1 MLSKQ
6 PRKEATL
13 VFQQEDGTLESLRVD
28 DGIDPTLIMG
38 TIQRIKA
45 RLAREKYLE
54 NLTLPPLP
62 DDCMEEDLPDNC
74 TQMLQ

>member
-1 MLSKQ
+1 MFSKA

-13 VFQQEDGTLESLRVD
+13 VFKAEDGSLESLRVD

-45 RLAREKYLE
+45 RLAREKQLE
-54 NLTLPPLP
+54 QMDLPPLP
-62 DDCMEEDLPDNC
+62 EDMMDEDQNEEMMI
-74 TQMLQ
+74 Q